1 MARPPKRKL
10 SKKEQKAADKTPD
23 FGKDKFSVNY
33 QKEVKTETVKKKI
46 KLPSIVSV
54 KDFAE
59 IAGLPVT
66 KIITE
71 LMKSGVLA
79 TINET
84 IDFDTASIIGDD
96 LGLEISLAA
105 EAEEKHKV
113 VEEKADKKNL
123 ELRPPVVTIMGH
135 VDHGKTTLLDNIR
148 KAHVAE
154 GESGGITQHIT
165 AYQVTLEDT
174 KNKNLKNRTI
184 TFIDTP
190 GHAAFAAMREHGTAI
205 TDMVVLI
212 VAATDGVMPQTAE
225 VIEDSKANNVPII
238 VAINKV
244 DVPDADIMKTKQQLS
259 EYELIPEEWGGKT
272 VMVEISAKTGQGVD
286 DLLEMILLQ
295 ADLME
300 LKANPKDEATGI
312 VIESHMQKGTGAM
325 ALVLIENG
333 TLKKG
338 DPVAIGSSYGRIR
351 ILKDT
356 LDKPIEKA
364 GPSFPVSIAGLKSLP
379 NFGDRLLA
387 FKNEKMAK
395 ETAEKYKK
403 SDVKVKVATAKRY
416 GMEEEGEKEQ
426 KQYDF
431 NIVLKSDVHGSLE
444 AIKKL
449 LSEINTQEASIKII
463 SEGVGSISESDVT
476 LAKATHAHVI
486 GFRVKRLDAAK
497 KIAEKEKV
505 SIQTFD
511 IIYELIDKIKK
522 DIAAILPLE
531 IIEEELGAGDV
542 LGIFRDDRKGFVAGG
557 KVEKGKIT
565 VGDEIKIFQGN
576 NEKYRAKIV
585 SLRREKSE
593 VKECESGSECGFGL
607 PVGANVAVGDTYV
620 AFKTIRKERVI
631 E

>member
-10 SKKEQKAADKTPD
+10 SKKEQKAADKMPD
-23 FGKDKFSVNY
+23 FGKDKFSINY
-33 QKEVKTETVKKKI
+33 QKEVKTETTKKKI

-96 LGLEISLAA
+96 LGLEISLAE
-105 EAEEKHKV
+105 EAEEKHKT
-113 VEEKADKKNL
+113 VEEKVDKKNL

-225 VIEDSKANNVPII
+225 VIEDSKVNNVPII

-300 LKANPKDEATGI
+300 LKADPKDEATGI
-312 VIESHMQKGTGAM
+312 VIESHMQKGAGAM

-356 LDKPIEKA
+356 LNKPIEKA
-364 GPSFPVSIAGLKSLP
+364 GPSFPVNIAGLKSLP

-387 FKNEKMAK
+387 FRNEKMAK
-395 ETAEKYKK
+395 ETAEKFRK
-403 SDVKVKVATAKRY
+403 SDVKIKVATAKRY

-426 KQYDF
+426 KHYDF
-431 NIVLKSDVHGSLE
+431 NIILKSDVHGSLE

-449 LSEINTQEASIKII
+449 LGEVDTQEASIKII

-476 LAKATHAHVI
+476 LAKATHACVI

-531 IIEEELGAGDV
+531 IIEEEIGSGDV

-557 KVEKGKIT
+557 KVEKGKIA
-565 VGDEIKIFQGN
+565 VGDEIKIFQGK

-607 PVGANVAVGDTYV
+607 PAGANVAVGDTYV

-631 E
+631 K